1 MSYSSSRKM
10 GIQKNG
16 RAYQIGDEE
25 EGINL
30 LIAEVLKEGKENPD
44 YFRTS
49 HGRYWAEI
57 GSLDPRIL
65 FETSVKGTE
74 REGKPYTPLKH
85 CFCERKSKSS

>member
-16 RAYQIGDEE
+16 RAYQIVDE
-25 EGINL
+25 GVNL
-30 LIAEVLKEGKENPD
+30 LIANVLKEGKKNPD
-44 YFRTS
+44 YFRTP

-65 FETSVKGTE
+65 FETSVRGTK
-74 REGKPYTPLKH
+74 RGRGTLYASYIV
-85 CFCERKSKSS
+85 FVNAS